1 MVYRTTWLIFN
12 LHLYKYLL
20 GYIVYIKRDINRG
33 GLRSNHVVS

>member
-20 GYIVYIKRDINRG
+20 GYIVYKRYIDRG